1 VLQGS
6 YFLISFSCSW
16 IGSRVIFG
24 RWENS
29 SRQHLLSLICLSV
42 WFPRVFTVLS
52 WSSSWFLVRSYS
64 GSWFSGW
71 FLSHLVFLHWGKLLR
86 LGDSP
91 VDFYLAV
98 WSRSRSLR
106 PWIYLPG
113 LSATSFLP
121 PESQLLVAFDLCAK
135 IKSCGRVFSLRS
147 LRLARV
153 LSAHQEPSA
162 HAGLLLPLLSAR
174 STPVCCRLYVS
185 PMWFCGGRS
194 ARIPLS
200 FLSCPGLCFLVWP
213 ARSA

>member
-16 IGSRVIFG
+16 IGSRVLFG

-52 WSSSWFLVRSYS
+52 WSSSWFLVRSCS
-64 GSWFSGW
+64 GGWFSGW
-71 FLSHLVFLHWGKLLR
+71 LLSHLVF
-86 LGDSP
+86 DSP

-98 WSRSRSLR
+98 WSRSRSVR

-113 LSATSFLP
+113 LSTTSFLP
-121 PESQLLVAFDLCAK
+121 PESQLLVAFD
-135 IKSCGRVFSLRS
+135 RVFSLWS
-147 LRLARV
+147 PRLARM
-153 LSAHQEPSA
+153 LSAHQGPSG
-162 HAGLLLPLLSAR
+162 HAELLLPLSSVR
-174 STPVCCRLYVS
+174 STPVCCRLCVS

-194 ARIPLS
+194 TRIPLGFS
-200 FLSCPGLCFLVWP
+200 SCPG
-213 ARSA
+213 SAF